1 MLICYRIMGL
11 GCFTTNAASHTVT
24 VTTQCV
30 NENKPR
36 KYGRLRCEVME
47 SIEVSV
53 EGAAPVICVEA

>member
-1 MLICYRIMGL
+1 MGL